1 VAYIGTEPIVGQYRK
16 LDDISGSFNGS
27 TTTFNLTVSTAPV
40 TAGTAQQLLVS
51 LGGVIQNPNIDYT
64 VSTNTI
70 TFTTAPA
77 SGLSFF
83 GVLMG
88 DTLNVGTP
96 SDGTITRSKLAN
108 DFTGATGASGSNDE
122 VFYLN
127 KQTVTTNY
135 TIPTN
140 YNAGTFGPCTVNSGV
155 TVTIPSG
162 SAWVII

>member
-1 VAYIGTEPIVGQYRK
+1 MAYLGTEPVVGQYRK
-16 LDDISGSFNGS
+16 LDNISGSFNGS

-40 TAGTAQQLLVS
+40 TAGTAQQLLISV
-51 LGGVIQNPNIDYT
+51 GGVIQEPNTNYT

-70 TFTTAPA
+70 TFLTAPA
-77 SGLSFF
+77 AGLSFF

-88 DTLNVGTP
+88 DTLNIGTP

-162 SAWVII
+162 SACVII